1 MPGIQRI
8 PVEDESL
15 VKIRSIRLIKIL
27 TQRLCILQQGL
38 GVCACVQEQA
48 EQKEENWSHDRFG

>member
-48 EQKEENWSHDRFG
+48 EQ